1 MIVFEPS
8 IALDMDLKS
17 INEMLQ
23 TGLEK
28 NELVYFCSGNIA
40 KAFILAKKREQEQE
54 CKKFIELI
62 KKIFFLK
69 KAKLLPFKLNDN
81 NLNKILYYNKEFY
94 LKPLMYLLIS
104 YLFLEETKKNINFID
119 TFVKE
124 IDLLDRKYG
133 LQLIMFIKK
142 VFNYS
147 DEKIEKVI
155 DDFIN
160 FIRK

>member
-54 CKKFIELI
+54 CKKFIERI

-119 TFVKE
+119 TFVK
-124 IDLLDRKYG
+124 
-133 LQLIMFIKK
+133 
-142 VFNYS
+142 
-147 DEKIEKVI
+147 
-155 DDFIN
+155 
-160 FIRK
+160 

>member
-8 IALDMDLKS
+8 IALNMDLKS

-28 NELVYFCSGNIA
+28 NELVYFYSGNIA

-81 NLNKILYYNKEFY
+81 NLNKTPKEFY
-94 LKPLMYLLIS
+94 LKPLMYLLMS

-147 DEKIEKVI
+147 DEKIERVI

>member
-1 MIVFEPS
+1 M
-8 IALDMDLKS
+8 
-17 INEMLQ
+17 
-23 TGLEK
+23 
-28 NELVYFCSGNIA
+28 
-40 KAFILAKKREQEQE
+40 
-54 CKKFIELI
+54 
-62 KKIFFLK
+62 
-69 KAKLLPFKLNDN
+69 PFKLNDN

-147 DEKIEKVI
+147 YEKIEKVI